1 MLIDEEVD
9 KRVSSPVQLLLLLF
23 LIFGIILLPIG
34 FGVYMTSIGYK
45 LMGEIIL
52 GSTGMLFNVFLLSSV
67 YDSNT
72 VIPVSSSIP
81 YAILLFVRIIS
92 YSMVGLYI
100 PAFVSMIGGF
110 EWLFLCLFR
119 NNIEYE

>member
-1 MLIDEEVD
+1 MLIDEEID
-9 KRVSSPVQLLLLLF
+9 KRINSPVQLLLLLF
-23 LIFGIILLPIG
+23 VIFGIVLSPIA
-34 FGVYMTSIGYK
+34 FGVYMTAIGYK

-52 GSTGMLFNVFLLSSV
+52 GSTGMLFNLFLLSSL

-72 VIPVSSSIP
+72 VIPISSSIP
-81 YAILLFVRIIS
+81 YATLLFIRIIS
-92 YSMVGLYI
+92 YAMVGLYI

-119 NNIEYE
+119 NNLEYE

>member
-23 LIFGIILLPIG
+23 LIFGIILLPIA
-34 FGVYMTSIGYK
+34 FGVYMTTIGHEF
-45 LMGEIIL
+45 MGEVIL
-52 GSTGMLFNVFLLSSV
+52 GSTGMLFNIFLLTSL
-67 YDSNT
+67 YDKDT
-72 VIPVSSSIP
+72 VIPISSSIP
-81 YAILLFVRIIS
+81 YATLLFIRIIS
-92 YSMVGLYI
+92 YAMTGLYI